1 MECNGTCVSLN
12 YCEHNIF
19 LSNMA
24 LSCLFLP
31 IFFSNVGTSVKDE
44 GEGPEVLLDTEIPP
58 PYINFI
64 NLYL

>member
-31 IFFSNVGTSVKDE
+31 IIFFQCWYFSE
-44 GEGPEVLLDTEIPP
+44 RRREGPEVLLDTEIPP
-58 PYINFI
+58 PYN
-64 NLYL
+64 